1 MDTFCK
7 AKCFSYFFFQH
18 LNIYLPFI
26 CFFDTNCV
34 NKSSFK
40 LVSLELIVALIALAD
55 KLSFNLDNKVNLY
68 YIRCC
73 FVFCLFC

>member
-1 MDTFCK
+1 MFK
-7 AKCFSYFFFQH
+7 WILFVKQNVSVFFLYQH
-18 LNIYLPFI
+18 INIYLPFI

-55 KLSFNLDNKVNLY
+55 KLGFN
-68 YIRCC
+68 
-73 FVFCLFC
+73 